1 MSNSE
6 IFLEKYKML
15 EEAVRITYNL
25 RNEDSIS
32 HFLSNTNKYKKYVDE
47 IRYCQDV
54 RNLLSHKKKI
64 NQNFAVDA
72 SDEMILFIDELINKI
87 KKRQKCSDIQIGFK
101 KVCWRSLSDK
111 VKETMSVMRE
121 KSYTHIPILNDKKEV
136 IGVFDENSVFMYI
149 ADEGIVAIDENLT
162 FSQIEKYLSLEGRE
176 MESFIFVKPNF
187 YVDELEDKIEDAF
200 NKGQRIE
207 LAFVTANG
215 SKNEKLQ
222 GIISPLDLI

>member
-1 MSNSE
+1 M
-6 IFLEKYKML
+6 
-15 EEAVRITYNL
+15 A
-25 RNEDSIS
+25 
-32 HFLSNTNKYKKYVDE
+32 
-47 IRYCQDV
+47 
-54 RNLLSHKKKI
+54 
-64 NQNFAVDA
+64 
-72 SDEMILFIDELINKI
+72 
-87 KKRQKCSDIQIGFK
+87 
-101 KVCWRSLSDK
+101 
-111 VKETMSVMRE
+111 VMRE

-176 MESFIFVKPNF
+176 MESFIFVKPNS